1 MITETFHFLFI
12 LCELHCF
19 QKAEKKHTVTKT
31 KINHP
36 LAYAALVVV
45 DVQERWY
52 NAKMFS
58 GTANVHFLLE
68 KEDTC
73 ALQPIF
79 IFFIGK
85 NDTPSILKNGCHCLE
100 MHCHTTICM
109 FMDDRQD
116 CASSRRWAIT
126 VVGQ

>member
-1 MITETFHFLFI
+1 MITETFHFYSSYVNHTVF
-12 LCELHCF
+12 
-19 QKAEKKHTVTKT
+19 KKLRKKYTVTKT

-36 LAYAALVVV
+36 LAYAALVVA
-45 DVQERWY
+45 DVQEGWC
-52 NAKMFS
+52 NTKMFS